1 MSSENHQSVVEA
13 LDAIHRSAQAAYIR
27 RDSRAYMDVFSA
39 DLTYR
44 RADGKT
50 IGRDELAENVRSQLS
65 MLDSADTSFIREKL
79 EVVGP
84 EATEFLRQVAT
95 VKTRHFVVIRRT
107 WNIERVGKYV
117 WQNTDQGWRIQEVEV
132 LKETVTPAG
141 TRLTWT

>member
-1 MSSENHQSVVEA
+1 
-13 LDAIHRSAQAAYIR
+13 
-27 RDSRAYMDVFSA
+27 MDVFSA

-95 VKTRHFVVIRRT
+95 VTTRHFVVIRRT